1 MNLLFSKHLWSTKNS
16 KCSEQSESG
25 ARKNSKV
32 RYFNLFL
39 GHKISQNWNERLAP
53 YSLLCHNYLC
63 VAGLSTYQLSYLNL
77 SFTNNLQN
85 QAYHGILAEYM
96 RLIPT
101 CEKNQYGVRG
111 ARYPVSKKSLF
122 WAFFGVFIIS
132 SLKTWRVL
140 SQKVLNMSQLNYNF
154 SAWIRSISRFVSQPQ
169 HKPT

>member
-1 MNLLFSKHLWSTKNS
+1 M
-16 KCSEQSESG
+16 
-25 ARKNSKV
+25 
-32 RYFNLFL
+32 
-39 GHKISQNWNERLAP
+39 
-53 YSLLCHNYLC
+53 C

-140 SQKVLNMSQLNYNF
+140 SQKVLNLSQLNYNF
-154 SAWIRSISRFVSQPQ
+154 SAWIRSISRFYFLKIRYFRLVRASKLNWETLVHNFFSACNTAVQLSLKTPIFKFLSQF
-169 HKPT
+169 TNFSNTL